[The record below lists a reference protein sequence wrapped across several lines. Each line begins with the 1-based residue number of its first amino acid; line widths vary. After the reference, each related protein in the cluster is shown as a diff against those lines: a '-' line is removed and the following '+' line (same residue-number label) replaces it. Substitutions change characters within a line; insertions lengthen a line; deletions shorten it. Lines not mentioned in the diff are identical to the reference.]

1 MKAALSMNMRAILYA
16 RVSTEGQRE
25 ASLDDQLREC
35 EDLCKREQF
44 EIVGRFKDFGASGEE
59 TNRPQYQAALRV
71 LEAHGAD
78 VFVAHELSRL
88 WRSPAEQASQME
100 QFEFRGSHV
109 VTCNGID
116 TRREGFEF
124 SVAVEG
130 ARSKTET
137 KRIATR
143 VHRSLKGNVIEG
155 RSAGGRAYGYRSE
168 PIYDSTRTDAY
179 GRHEIVGALRRVEP
193 SEAAIV
199 RRIFAL
205 YADGTS
211 PRNIAGILNAEA
223 MPSPGAAWR
232 RKTRRRDAKWLAS
245 AIHGDPKRA
254 SGILNNETYLG
265 NVVWN
270 RRQMRKRPRTSKR
283 IAVMRSGDEQI
294 SRSDPAL
301 QIVSVELWERVKAR
315 QKKQAHEL
323 GTRVRGGLRKHK
335 PGAGPPA
342 RYMLSGF
349 LKCDACGAG
358 FVLANASR
366 YACASHTNGG
376 DAACSVSATVPRVR
390 VEAAVLDC
398 IETDLL
404 DPVYLTRIEQR
415 CRTAPSSEV
424 GLDPRP
430 RIAEL
435 DGEIARLVEA
445 IASVGISDALAAR
458 LKSAETERAY
468 LLAAGKPKTLAARSI
483 TPATLERRIA
493 LLRAR
498 LAEGG
503 AVARA
508 VVQEL
513 FPHQLWV
520 RVEVDGKLYLE
531 LPADI
536 GSLIPLF
543 DRDSISRFPIGDGEV
558 GNLMVAG
565 VGFRTH
571 RLALAA

>member
-1 MKAALSMNMRAILYA
+1 VKAVLYA
-16 RVSTEGQRE
+16 RVSTTDQRE

-35 EDLCKREQF
+35 EELCKRERF
-44 EIVGRFKDFGASGEE
+44 EVVGRLKDFGISGEE
-59 TNRPQYQAALRV
+59 SNRPQYQAALRMI
-71 LEAHGAD
+71 ESGEAD
-78 VFVAHELSRL
+78 VVVAHELSRL
-88 WRSPAEQASQME
+88 WRSSSEQATQLE
-100 QFEFRGSHV
+100 QFEFRGRHV

-116 TRREGFEF
+116 TRRDGFEF
-124 SVAVEG
+124 NVAVEG

-143 VHRSLKGNVIEG
+143 VHRSLKGNVLEG
-155 RSAGGRAYGYRSE
+155 RSAGGRVYGYRSE

-193 SEAAIV
+193 TEAEIV

-223 MPSPGAAWR
+223 VPSPGAAWR

-270 RRQMRKRPRTSKR
+270 RRQMKKRPRTSKR

-294 SRSDPAL
+294 SRANPAL
-301 QIVSVELWERVKAR
+301 QVVSVELWERVKAR

-404 DPVYLTRIEQR
+404 NPATLAEIEQR
-415 CRTAPSSEV
+415 YRAATSEFAPDHAV
-424 GLDPRP
+424 

-435 DGEIARLVEA
+435 DNEITRLVEA
-445 IASVGISDALAAR
+445 VASVGVSAALAAR
-458 LKSAETERAY
+458 LKSAETERAR
-468 LLAAGKPKTLAARSI
+468 LLAASKPKTPVARSI
-483 TPATLERRIA
+483 APATLERRVA

-513 FPHQLWV
+513 FPHQLWL
-520 RVEVDGKLYLE
+520 RVEADGRLWME
-531 LPADI
+531 LRADI
-536 GSLIPLF
+536 GSLIPLL
-543 DRDSISRFPIGDGEV
+543 DLDVSAMFPLVEAQV
-558 GNLMVAG
+558 GNSMVAG
-565 VGFRTH
+565 VGFEPTTFG
-571 RLALAA
+571 L